1 MMNVGPERSD
11 EVVDVLAIRHAQ
23 IRRYA
28 GSSRHDVILTVSAR
42 HLPRSY
48 RGRVSFQDKA

>member
-23 IRRYA
+23 VRRYA